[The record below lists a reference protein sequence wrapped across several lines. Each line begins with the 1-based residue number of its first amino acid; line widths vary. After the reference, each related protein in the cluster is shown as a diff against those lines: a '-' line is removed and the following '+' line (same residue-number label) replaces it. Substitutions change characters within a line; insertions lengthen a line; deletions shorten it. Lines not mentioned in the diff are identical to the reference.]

1 MFTRLLVA
9 NTCVSSDQAPKRVAE
24 RVKNEAYLMTL
35 PFVISKKKQKNV
47 EAKKKNRNIGKADGS
62 VDIFF

>member
-47 EAKKKNRNIGKADGS
+47 EAKKKTET
-62 VDIFF
+62 

>member
-35 PFVISKKKQKNV
+35 PFVISKKNKKTSKQK
-47 EAKKKNRNIGKADGS
+47 KKTET
-62 VDIFF
+62 